1 MKIRELQEKLE
12 KKKISSVEATQNYL
26 KRIAALNPKLNCF
39 LTLCENTALAAAKAS
54 DERRTAGR
62 TVGPLD
68 GIPIGLKD
76 IFVTE
81 GIRTTCASK
90 ILENYIPPY
99 DGTTSKRLKEAGA
112 VILGK
117 LNMDEFAMGSSNEH
131 SAFGPVA
138 NPWNVAM
145 IPGGSSGGSAAAV
158 AADLC
163 AASFGTDTGGSIR
176 QPAAFCGIT
185 GMKPTYGR
193 ITRYGIIAFA
203 SSLDQAG
210 PMGKSAED
218 VAVLLNATC
227 GFDEN
232 DSTSLKEPVPD
243 FTQNLGKDIRGMKI
257 GIPAEYFI
265 DGIDPE
271 IETAVREAAKV
282 YEKMGATVREINLP
296 HTEYAVPT
304 YYIIAPAECSANLA
318 RYDGTRFGLRDKKA
332 ESLMEMYTA
341 SRTQGFGP
349 EVTLRIVLGTYVL
362 SSGYYDAYYLKAQK
376 VRTLIKNDFV
386 EAFRKVDAILTPTT
400 PTTAFKCG
408 EKIDDPLK
416 MYLNDIFTIPV
427 NLAGLPGISIPC
439 GFSGEGL
446 PIGMQL
452 IAPPL
457 QEARLIQLGDAYQR
471 ETDWHLRSPEL

>member
-1 MKIRELQEKLE
+1 MRIRDLQEKLE
-12 KKKISSVEATQNYL
+12 KKKISSTEATQNYL
-26 KRIAALNPKLNCF
+26 KRIAAFNPKLNCF
-39 LTLCENTALAAAKAS
+39 LTVCENEALAAAKAS
-54 DERRTAGR
+54 DERRAAGR
-62 TVGPLD
+62 TIGPLD

-112 VILGK
+112 VMLGK

-131 SAFGPVA
+131 SAFGPAA
-138 NPWNVAM
+138 NPWNTAM

-193 ITRYGIIAFA
+193 VTRYGIIAFA

-210 PMGKSAED
+210 PMGNSAAD

-243 FTQNLGKDIRGMKI
+243 FTQSLGKDIQGMKI

-282 YEKMGATVREINLP
+282 YEKMGATVREIRLP

-318 RYDGTRFGLRDKKA
+318 RYDGVRFGLRDKKA

-400 PTTAFKCG
+400 PTTAFKRG

-427 NLAGLPGISIPC
+427 NLAGLPGISLPC
-439 GFSGEGL
+439 GFSGNGL

-471 ETDWHLRSPEL
+471 ETGWHLRSPVL